1 MLEWFNQCPVA
12 LGMNDSS
19 RYRRSAVDL
28 VYWDEKQTNARLI
41 ELKWPSKRTSKDP
54 LDALRKILQYGA
66 AYLFCRVHENTLH
79 FPATS
84 LIKMNVS
91 HVSIEVVAPCLFC
104 ENLIKQITK
113 PHGAFIDN
121 KFVDSKI
128 SGLSMSLKVL
138 AFLNG
143 FPDDFEQMFKNGDD
157 VRQKCFTY
165 RLTPEGQVVR
175 DAFNNLTQLW
185 P

>member
-1 MLEWFNQCPVA
+1 
-12 LGMNDSS
+12 MNDSS

-91 HVSIEVVAPCLFC
+91 HVSI
-104 ENLIKQITK
+104 
-113 PHGAFIDN
+113 
-121 KFVDSKI
+121 
-128 SGLSMSLKVL
+128 
-138 AFLNG
+138 
-143 FPDDFEQMFKNGDD
+143 
-157 VRQKCFTY
+157 
-165 RLTPEGQVVR
+165 
-175 DAFNNLTQLW
+175 
-185 P
+185 